1 MLQEVIIKM
10 KLIKIGAVWC
20 PACLV
25 MSTRINKVIEK
36 YKLELANYDY
46 DIDSDIIDKYNIG
59 DVLPV
64 LILLDDNEKE
74 IDRLI
79 GEQSLNKLEGFI
91 KK

>member
-1 MLQEVIIKM
+1 M